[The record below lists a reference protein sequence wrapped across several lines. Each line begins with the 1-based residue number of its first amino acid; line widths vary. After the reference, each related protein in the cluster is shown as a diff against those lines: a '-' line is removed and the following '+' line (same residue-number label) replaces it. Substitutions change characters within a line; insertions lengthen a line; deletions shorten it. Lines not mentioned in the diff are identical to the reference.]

1 MEKKLASLLYTSLH
15 TDRYAMCVLTQLTM
29 RAMNK
34 LEGNGLELIC
44 NLIGRY
50 HNGLHRLVD
59 ALLVPLAATCFCVCP
74 FGGGLFLRVSSYH
87 MSSISNLSYSQ
98 TRNMHFVMSSVS
110 LLIDHLSAIMVRCLF
125 TEFCYANFQIR

>member
-1 MEKKLASLLYTSLH
+1 MEKKLASRLYTSLH

-59 ALLVPLAATCFCVCP
+59 ALLVPLARVLLLCVSVWRRIVLESVKLPHVINQQPQLLPNKKYAFCNVICQP
-74 FGGGLFLRVSSYH
+74 F
-87 MSSISNLSYSQ
+87 
-98 TRNMHFVMSSVS
+98 
-110 LLIDHLSAIMVRCLF
+110 D
-125 TEFCYANFQIR
+125 

>member
-1 MEKKLASLLYTSLH
+1 
-15 TDRYAMCVLTQLTM
+15 MCVLTQLTM

-59 ALLVPLAATCFCVCP
+59 ALRMPLAGVLLLCVSVWRRIIPESVKLPHVINQKPQLLPNKKIC
-74 FGGGLFLRVSSYH
+74 
-87 MSSISNLSYSQ
+87 IS
-98 TRNMHFVMSSVS
+98 
-110 LLIDHLSAIMVRCLF
+110 
-125 TEFCYANFQIR
+125 